1 MTESQSLVERLAG
14 EAGFYDGSLTS
25 THDRCAKFA
34 ELVARE
40 CAKVANECTLPAKT
54 NLMAS
59 VGYSSKE
66 VEISASTAER
76 IDAIIRQRF
85 GVGE

>member
-14 EAGFYDGSLTS
+14 EAGFFDGSLTS

-34 ELVARE
+34 ELVAADLATAWQE
-40 CAKVANECTLPAKT
+40 ANGFDKHG
-54 NLMAS
+54 
-59 VGYSSKE
+59 VGE
-66 VEISASTAER
+66 F
-76 IDAIIRQRF
+76 IRQRF